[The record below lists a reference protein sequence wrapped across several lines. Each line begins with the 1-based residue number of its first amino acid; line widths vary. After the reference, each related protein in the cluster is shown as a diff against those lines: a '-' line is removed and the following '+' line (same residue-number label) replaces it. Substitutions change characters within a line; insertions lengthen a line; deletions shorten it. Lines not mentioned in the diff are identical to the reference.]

1 MAVVSHSHRVRVVN
15 SLRPPALAAENRRQC
30 HLCLVRDV
38 QCIAVTA
45 SSQSEPLA
53 VPTAIVRAAT
63 AIVIAEAIMA
73 MAIPVSGM
81 GTDAI
86 AAIAAGKIQ

>member
-1 MAVVSHSHRVRVVN
+1 VKDA
-15 SLRPPALAAENRRQC
+15 
-30 HLCLVRDV
+30 

-63 AIVIAEAIMA
+63 AIVIAVAIMV
-73 MAIPVSGM
+73 MVIPVSGM
-81 GTDAI
+81 VTDAI
-86 AAIAAGKIQ
+86 AAIAAGKIQEGNLYVTLYFLG

>member
-1 MAVVSHSHRVRVVN
+1 MKDA
-15 SLRPPALAAENRRQC
+15 
-30 HLCLVRDV
+30 

-53 VPTAIVRAAT
+53 VPTAIVHAAI
-63 AIVIAEAIMA
+63 AIIIAVAIMA

-81 GTDAI
+81 AIDAI
-86 AAIAAGKIQ
+86 AAIAAGKIQEGDLKVTLYFFA